1 MAACIHSA
9 QTNRLSCDPNR
20 SQVDDHLFNFAK
32 FCRPNY
38 PDHVFCEPIAPNK
51 PKTIHSRTTVD
62 DDDLWLRMKDEAR
75 SDVDQEPILS
85 SYYFT
90 SILSHDSLGTALGN
104 HLSLKV
110 SDSSLPSGTLYDL
123 FLGMLA
129 EDQEIMNAVKDDLRT
144 VKERDPAC
152 ISYVHCFL
160 NFKGFL
166 AIQAHRVAQKL
177 WTQGRKI
184 LALLIQNRVS
194 EMFAVD
200 IHPGASKNCDGVLIR
215 AGTCVLGNVRIG
227 DGARIWDGSVVLK
240 EVSPRTTAVGNPA
253 RLIGG
258 KENPIRLDKI
268 PSKRSKTNN
277 LASNLPPGPRKLP
290 LIGNLHQLAGSLP
303 HHALRDLANKHG
315 PLMSLQFGE
324 VPTVIISSPEI
335 AKELMKTHDL
345 IFATRPQIL
354 ATKIMTY
361 GFTNIAFA
369 PYGEYWRQ
377 IRKIC
382 TLELLSAK
390 RVQSSRSIREEES
403 SNFIRW
409 IALKAGSPIN
419 LTQKIYSSAYAITS
433 RAAFG
438 NKTKDQESYILIMEE
453 TVKAASGF
461 NIADFY
467 PSAEWL
473 HLISGI
479 KSKIEKLQKEADR
492 ILGNIINEHIAGK
505 ATETGK
511 DRANEDLVDALLKY
525 HDLRTNEFSLTIDN
539 IKAIIQDIFS
549 AGSETSATT
558 VDWAMSE
565 MMKNPR
571 IMRKAQAEVRQVFN
585 GKGKVDETGIQELN
599 YLKLVIKETLRL
611 HPALPLLLPRECGER
626 CEINGYEIPVKTKVI
641 INAWAI
647 GRDPNYW
654 SDPECFRPER
664 FFDSSIDF
672 KGNNFEFIPFGAGRR
687 ICPGMAF
694 GLASVEMPLAQF
706 LYHFDWKLPS
716 GMNQEELDM
725 TEAFAV
731 TVRRKEDLNLIAVP
745 YKPIPN

>member
-1 MAACIHSA
+1 MEYQFPS
-9 QTNRLSCDPNR
+9 
-20 SQVDDHLFNFAK
+20 F
-32 FCRPNY
+32 
-38 PDHVFCEPIAPNK
+38 
-51 PKTIHSRTTVD
+51 
-62 DDDLWLRMKDEAR
+62 
-75 SDVDQEPILS
+75 
-85 SYYFT
+85 
-90 SILSHDSLGTALGN
+90 SILCT
-104 HLSLKV
+104 
-110 SDSSLPSGTLYDL
+110 L
-123 FLGMLA
+123 FLFVF
-129 EDQEIMNAVKDDLRT
+129 I
-144 VKERDPAC
+144 
-152 ISYVHCFL
+152 
-160 NFKGFL
+160 
-166 AIQAHRVAQKL
+166 
-177 WTQGRKI
+177 
-184 LALLIQNRVS
+184 
-194 EMFAVD
+194 
-200 IHPGASKNCDGVLIR
+200 
-215 AGTCVLGNVRIG
+215 
-227 DGARIWDGSVVLK
+227 VLK
-240 EVSPRTTAVGNPA
+240 TG
-253 RLIGG
+253 
-258 KENPIRLDKI
+258 
-268 PSKRSKTNN
+268 KRSKTNN
-277 LASNLPPGPRKLP
+277 LASKLPPGPRKLP

-315 PLMSLQFGE
+315 PLISLQFGE

-335 AKELMKTHDL
+335 AKEVMKTHDL
-345 IFATRPQIL
+345 IFSTRPQIL

-390 RVQSSRSIREEES
+390 RVQSFRSIREEES

-409 IALKAGSPIN
+409 IASKAGSPIN
-419 LTQKIYSSAYAITS
+419 LTQKIYSSAYTVTS

-438 NKTKDQESYILIMEE
+438 NKTKDQESYILIMKE

-511 DRANEDLVDALLKY
+511 DKADEDLVDALLKY
-525 HDLRTNEFSLTIDN
+525 HDHGTNEFSLTIDN
-539 IKAIIQDIFS
+539 IKAVIQDIFS

-611 HPALPLLLPRECGER
+611 HPALPLLLPRECGQR
-626 CEINGYEIPVKTKVI
+626 SEINGYEIPVKTKVI
-641 INAWAI
+641 INVWAI

-694 GLASVEMPLAQF
+694 GLANVEMPLAHF
-706 LYHFDWKLPS
+706 LYHFDWKLPG
-716 GMNQEELDM
+716 GMNQEELDL

>member
-1 MAACIHSA
+1 MCLNGEGFIFSNEPYAIASILGMMKLRYKTYCFNLRQHFRSFPTIESTLANPHEDIEKEVWLYLCQLWDDKTYQIIAACTWAADDATVAAVAEAAAIHEKC
-9 QTNRLSCDPNR
+9 Q
-20 SQVDDHLFNFAK
+20 K
-32 FCRPNY
+32 
-38 PDHVFCEPIAPNK
+38 NK
-51 PKTIHSRTTVD
+51 ENQFK
-62 DDDLWLRMKDEAR
+62 
-75 SDVDQEPILS
+75 
-85 SYYFT
+85 
-90 SILSHDSLGTALGN
+90 
-104 HLSLKV
+104 LKV
-110 SDSSLPSGTLYDL
+110 LHTVGSKAFRKVQYD
-123 FLGMLA
+123 
-129 EDQEIMNAVKDDLRT
+129 
-144 VKERDPAC
+144 ERDEDGKELGLVDLYHKTHFSQKRQAW
-152 ISYVHCFL
+152 VHNEAEIRHKKL
-160 NFKGFL
+160 IERENE
-166 AIQAHRVAQKL
+166 AI
-177 WTQGRKI
+177 
-184 LALLIQNRVS
+184 
-194 EMFAVD
+194 E
-200 IHPGASKNCDGVLIR
+200 
-215 AGTCVLGNVRIG
+215 
-227 DGARIWDGSVVLK
+227 DGSGPLSNEQLSI
-240 EVSPRTTAVGNPA
+240 EVFGRMSGYISDLGRGPKPSTTASGRRTRAALEIENEETIRELEEQWRINEELNA
-253 RLIGG
+253 RVHNLESNSVEVNAKIDLVLQQISRGG
-258 KENPIRLDKI
+258 
-268 PSKRSKTNN
+268 KRSKTNN
-277 LASNLPPGPRKLP
+277 SASNLPPGPRQLP

-335 AKELMKTHDL
+335 AKEVMKTHDL

-369 PYGEYWRQ
+369 PYGENWRQ
-377 IRKIC
+377 IWKIC

-390 RVQSSRSIREEES
+390 RVQSFRSIREEES

-409 IALKAGSPIN
+409 IASK
-419 LTQKIYSSAYAITS
+419 

-438 NKTKDQESYILIMEE
+438 NETKDQESYMSIMEE
-453 TVKAASGF
+453 TVKAAAGF

-492 ILGNIINEHIAGK
+492 ILGNIINEHIASK
-505 ATETGK
+505 ATET
-511 DRANEDLVDALLKY
+511 D
-525 HDLRTNEFSLTIDN
+525 T
-539 IKAIIQDIFS
+539 
-549 AGSETSATT
+549 
-558 VDWAMSE
+558 AMSE
-565 MMKNPR
+565 MMKNAR
-571 IMRKAQAEVRQVFN
+571 IMRKAQAKVRQVFN
-585 GKGKVDETGIQELN
+585 GKGKVNETGIQELN

-694 GLASVEMPLAQF
+694 GLANVEMPLAQF
-706 LYHFDWKLPS
+706 LYHFDWKLPG
-716 GMNQEELDM
+716 GMNQEELDL
-725 TEAFAV
+725 TEAFNV

>member
-1 MAACIHSA
+1 MEFQFPS
-9 QTNRLSCDPNR
+9 
-20 SQVDDHLFNFAK
+20 V
-32 FCRPNY
+32 
-38 PDHVFCEPIAPNK
+38 
-51 PKTIHSRTTVD
+51 
-62 DDDLWLRMKDEAR
+62 
-75 SDVDQEPILS
+75 
-85 SYYFT
+85 
-90 SILSHDSLGTALGN
+90 SILCT
-104 HLSLKV
+104 
-110 SDSSLPSGTLYDL
+110 L
-123 FLGMLA
+123 FLFVF
-129 EDQEIMNAVKDDLRT
+129 I
-144 VKERDPAC
+144 
-152 ISYVHCFL
+152 
-160 NFKGFL
+160 
-166 AIQAHRVAQKL
+166 
-177 WTQGRKI
+177 
-184 LALLIQNRVS
+184 
-194 EMFAVD
+194 
-200 IHPGASKNCDGVLIR
+200 
-215 AGTCVLGNVRIG
+215 
-227 DGARIWDGSVVLK
+227 VLK
-240 EVSPRTTAVGNPA
+240 TG
-253 RLIGG
+253 
-258 KENPIRLDKI
+258 
-268 PSKRSKTNN
+268 KRSKTNN

-539 IKAIIQDIFS
+539 IKAIIQ
-549 AGSETSATT
+549 
-558 VDWAMSE
+558 
-565 MMKNPR
+565 
-571 IMRKAQAEVRQVFN
+571 VRVAP
-585 GKGKVDETGIQELN
+585 KV
-599 YLKLVIKETLRL
+599 LKSGRNCYVTPLHNSCGGYRHLLR
-611 HPALPLLLPRECGER
+611 PLLR
-626 CEINGYEIPVKTKVI
+626 C
-641 INAWAI
+641 
-647 GRDPNYW
+647 D
-654 SDPECFRPER
+654 
-664 FFDSSIDF
+664 
-672 KGNNFEFIPFGAGRR
+672 
-687 ICPGMAF
+687 
-694 GLASVEMPLAQF
+694 
-706 LYHFDWKLPS
+706 
-716 GMNQEELDM
+716 
-725 TEAFAV
+725 
-731 TVRRKEDLNLIAVP
+731 
-745 YKPIPN
+745 

>member
-1 MAACIHSA
+1 MEFQFPS
-9 QTNRLSCDPNR
+9 
-20 SQVDDHLFNFAK
+20 V
-32 FCRPNY
+32 
-38 PDHVFCEPIAPNK
+38 
-51 PKTIHSRTTVD
+51 
-62 DDDLWLRMKDEAR
+62 
-75 SDVDQEPILS
+75 
-85 SYYFT
+85 
-90 SILSHDSLGTALGN
+90 SILCT
-104 HLSLKV
+104 
-110 SDSSLPSGTLYDL
+110 L
-123 FLGMLA
+123 FLFVF
-129 EDQEIMNAVKDDLRT
+129 I
-144 VKERDPAC
+144 
-152 ISYVHCFL
+152 
-160 NFKGFL
+160 
-166 AIQAHRVAQKL
+166 
-177 WTQGRKI
+177 
-184 LALLIQNRVS
+184 
-194 EMFAVD
+194 
-200 IHPGASKNCDGVLIR
+200 
-215 AGTCVLGNVRIG
+215 
-227 DGARIWDGSVVLK
+227 VLK
-240 EVSPRTTAVGNPA
+240 TG
-253 RLIGG
+253 
-258 KENPIRLDKI
+258 
-268 PSKRSKTNN
+268 KRSKTNN

-511 DRANEDLVDALLKY
+511 DRANEDL
-525 HDLRTNEFSLTIDN
+525 
-539 IKAIIQDIFS
+539 DIFS